1 MYELLR
7 IETVRKLFGALGAK
21 RRQLAEEGASCV
33 PAVTL
38 SEQLTD
44 SQADIYRACV
54 DLT

>member
-7 IETVRKLFGALGAK
+7 IKTKTVGALGAK

-33 PAVTL
+33 PVATL

-44 SQADIYRACV
+44 SQADIYRERG